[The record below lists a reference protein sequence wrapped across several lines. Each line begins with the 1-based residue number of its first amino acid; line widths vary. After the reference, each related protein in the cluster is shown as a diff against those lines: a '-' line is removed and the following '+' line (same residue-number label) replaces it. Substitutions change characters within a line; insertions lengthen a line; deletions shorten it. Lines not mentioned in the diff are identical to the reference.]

1 MGSGESRF
9 PALLV
14 EGSEEEAWTLWKDN
28 FDLQMNFQ
36 PNLQIKASPFR
47 DTPLHCTVRHEMK
60 MLTAEFLSNGADPFA
75 KNGNGET
82 PLHLACRSSR
92 SSSRYSKRKA
102 EFLKLLL
109 DRIPLEET
117 LEVIHRSS
125 SVEDSMAT
133 STKSGLFSSL
143 LQKDKPK
150 DKSAEGALPLLLDGL
165 VSLPDNDAH
174 HLGVQDKVND
184 RYS

>member
-14 EGSEEEAWTLWKDN
+14 EGNAAEALTLWKDN
-28 FDLQMNFQ
+28 FDLQVNFQ
-36 PNLQIKASPFR
+36 PNVQIKASAFR

-60 MLTAEFLSNGADPFA
+60 ELTTEFLSNGADPFA
-75 KNGNGET
+75 KNGIGET

-92 SSSRYSKRKA
+92 NSSRYSKRKA

-109 DRIPLEET
+109 DRVPMEQT
-117 LEVIHRSS
+117 VEVIHRSS
-125 SVEDSMAT
+125 VEDSTTT
-133 STKSGLFSSL
+133 STKSGFFSSL
-143 LQKDKPK
+143 LKEKPK
-150 DKSAEGALPLLLDGL
+150 EKPAEGTLPKLLDGL

-174 HLGVQDKVND
+174 HLGVQDKVKGG
-184 RYS
+184 SG